1 MRSAALRTGVNPIRS
16 VRASFLPRDR
26 AGLVRLL
33 APFVVIALAIQGGI
47 IGATARASWGSLGR
61 DQGIFQYIAWAIG
74 QGDVA
79 YRDVRDVNGP
89 VIPGVHLLFQALGGT
104 EEHRFRVLDLVVS
117 SLVFLAAGA
126 LASRARDVRA
136 VLWAGAAWTVLMAQY
151 VVYGFW
157 DTAQRESF
165 LDWFVLASIAL
176 QLRKKSSVLVGA
188 LAVVPCL
195 GKPTYA
201 LFLLP
206 QLVVLLSG
214 PDRWRQLRSYALGG
228 ALGALGPVAFLV
240 LRGDF
245 AGFVRISLVDVPTM
259 YRFIWP
265 RTAAAI
271 LGMWGYSSLAIAAVV
286 TSGALAALIVLRLL
300 PWRALPVATM
310 PLLGLASVIV
320 QAKGFPYHFHPV
332 TLGTAFGWI
341 VGLAALGRA
350 GHRGWVALG
359 IAGALA
365 AGLHAGRL
373 AQAAPDPE
381 GEGYDRA
388 RLAAFDRVDFFP
400 NGLRDAASFIADHT
414 RADERVQTYG
424 MDAYVLFLARRRS
437 ATPYIYAYDLN
448 ADAALNGSYDP
459 DGIHPTEP
467 QKQAIEAMRVA
478 HVTDLGAR
486 LVRTPPA
493 AFVFVDRSPLMSST
507 DAVADFEA
515 HCPEVAAWVAAHYRP
530 AADFEGIRV
539 WLRKVE

>member
-1 MRSAALRTGVNPIRS
+1 MRAPFVPRDLVAGLARLVAPFLVIVLAVYGGIVGAT
-16 VRASFLPRDR
+16 VRASR
-26 AGLVRLL
+26 A
-33 APFVVIALAIQGGI
+33 
-47 IGATARASWGSLGR
+47 SLGR

-89 VIPGVHLLFQALGGT
+89 VIPLIHLVFQALGGT
-104 EEHRFRVLDLVVS
+104 EEHRFRVLDLVIS
-117 SLVFLAAGA
+117 SLVFLGAGA
-126 LASRARDVRA
+126 LASRTRDVRA
-136 VLWAGAAWTVLMAQY
+136 VLWAGAAWVVLMAQY
-151 VVYGFW
+151 VVFGSW
-157 DTAQRESF
+157 NTAQRESF

-176 QLRKKSSVLVGA
+176 QLRTPRARASVLVGA

-195 GKPTYA
+195 GKPTYV

-214 PDRWRQLRSYALGG
+214 PDRWRQLRDFALGG
-228 ALGALGPVAFLV
+228 VLGSLVPLGFLV
-240 LRGDF
+240 LRGDLG
-245 AGFVRISLVDVPTM
+245 AFVRISVVDVPTM

-271 LGMWGYSSLAIAAVV
+271 LGMGGYSDVALAAAA
-286 TSGALAALIVLRLL
+286 TSGALALLMVLRLL
-300 PWRALPVATM
+300 PWRALPVAAM
-310 PLLGLASVIV
+310 PLLGLASVVI

-350 GHRGWVALG
+350 GHRGAVALG

-365 AGLHAGRL
+365 VGVHAGRL
-373 AQAAPDPE
+373 AQAAPDPG
-381 GEGYDRA
+381 GEGYSRE

-400 NGLRDAASFIADHT
+400 NGLRDAARFLAART
-414 RADERVQTYG
+414 RADARVQTYG
-424 MDAYVLFLARRRS
+424 MDAYVLFLAQRRS

-448 ADAALNGSYDP
+448 ADAALAGSYDA

-478 HVTDLGAR
+478 HVNDLGAR
-486 LVRTPPA
+486 LAVAPPS
-493 AFVFVDRSPLMSST
+493 AFVFVDRSPLMSDT
-507 DAVADFEA
+507 DSVADFAA
-515 HCPEVAAWVAAHYRP
+515 HCPEVAAWVTEHYRP

-539 WLRKVE
+539 WLRKLE